1 MGHCFSIVL
10 CKNSVVIG
18 YFFVFLPSMAGDRL
32 LSVKN
37 RVHIVFF
44 DCFLLFLA
52 VNSDMGCLAA
62 CLRLFF

>member
-37 RVHIVFF
+37 RVHIVFLIAF
-44 DCFLLFLA
+44 FIVF
-52 VNSDMGCLAA
+52 GCK
-62 CLRLFF
+62 